1 VNIIA
6 PLSEDVA
13 VTGQEGGS
21 AVSDNV
27 VAKTVLSILFTLIQL
42 HAPL

>member
-13 VTGQEGGS
+13 VTGQEGGG
-21 AVSDNV
+21 ALSDNV
-27 VAKTVLSILFTLIQL
+27 VTKTVLSILFALIQL
-42 HAPL
+42 YAPL